1 MSHGSGTT
9 KLGTKIATIV
19 SNAVVATHQKL
30 LHVKHRLAMKVFS
43 DISDVISEEVHDT
56 LGPILRQLHAGVPED
71 SQSHSALKFMAT
83 QHGQL
88 QALAGTTALGQGLL
102 WPISALIN
110 NELAPVVYEG
120 VSSNPHQIP
129 DAGSIAAMGARG
141 FINDPSYIDGM
152 AKNGFNGAWA
162 NALKQ
167 INEQY
172 PDAGT
177 MLDLVRRGFIARDTF
192 IEWSIHNG
200 VPVSVAEQWVKLID
214 VPLTP
219 ADAALALLRGN
230 INRADAVN
238 AAAAWGVT
246 EKDFDVL
253 VNNTGDPLGL
263 EQLLEARR
271 RGFIDDARLERGIL
285 QSRVR
290 NEWIDVAK
298 RIAYSPISV
307 ADAVQ
312 ASVQNHIS
320 QAEAS
325 SIAGQNGLEPGMFE
339 ILYQTAGE
347 PLSRTEME
355 QLYNRGQATKD
366 DVLQALRESR
376 LKDKYGEKAF
386 ELHSRLMQPG
396 ELADAVLYGAMT
408 HAQATQ
414 KAVEIG
420 YSADDASVLV
430 SSAIN
435 RKLETQRMG
444 VVRAV
449 EQLYENNAISQENAN
464 TIIGSMGFEPAEASF
479 IVQAAEF
486 RRQEK
491 LVAAAI
497 SAVRSKYIAHHI
509 DQGATSA
516 ALDAIGIPHQQR
528 DFMLKMWGIEH
539 DANVHPLTPA
549 QVIKGN
555 ALGLITDADALRR
568 LTDMGYK
575 KDDATLLLKG
585 A

>member
-1 MSHGSGTT
+1 MVHGSGGA

-19 SNAVVATHQKL
+19 SNSMVATHQKL
-30 LHVKHRLAMKVFS
+30 LHVKHRLAMKIFS
-43 DISDVISEEVHDT
+43 DISDVISEEVHGT
-56 LGPILRQLHAGVPED
+56 LGPILRQLHEGTSED
-71 SQSHSALKFMAT
+71 SQLHPALKFMAT

-102 WPISALIN
+102 WPVSALIN

-129 DAGSIAAMGARG
+129 DGGSIAQMGARG
-141 FINDPSYIDGM
+141 LINDPSYIDGM

-167 INEQY
+167 LNEQY

-177 MLDLVRRGFIARDTF
+177 MLDLVRRGFIGRDIF
-192 IEWSIHNG
+192 IEWSLKNG
-200 VPVSVAEQWVKLID
+200 IPAAVSEQWVKLID

-230 INRADAVN
+230 IDRVDAVKS
-238 AAAAWGVT
+238 AAAWGVT

-298 RIAYSPISV
+298 RIAYSPITV

-325 SIAGQNGLEPGMFE
+325 SIASQNGLEPGMFD

-355 QLYNRGQATKD
+355 QLYNRGLATKD

-386 ELHSRLMQPG
+386 ALHARLVQPG

-420 YSADDASVLV
+420 YAPDDASVIV
-430 SSAIN
+430 SSAVN
-435 RKLETQRMG
+435 RKLQTQRMG

-449 EQLYENNAISQENAN
+449 EQLYENNAITQENAN
-464 TIIGSMGFEPAEASF
+464 AVIERMGFEPAEASF
-479 IVQAAEF
+479 IIQAAEF

-491 LVAAAI
+491 VIAAAI

-509 DQGATSA
+509 DKGATSA

-528 DFMLKMWGIEH
+528 DFMLQMWGIEH
-539 DANVHPLTPA
+539 DANVKTLTPS
-549 QVIKGN
+549 QIIKAN
-555 ALGLITDADALRR
+555 ALGLIKDPETLDR
-568 LTDMGYK
+568 LVKLGYSK
-575 KDDATLLLKG
+575 VDATLLMKG